1 MSQAAFPF
9 RLSPSDDRSFF
20 DCSVGQ
26 TRDVE
31 VYTLISA
38 GTIDEDIDDLARSKL
53 ALDAAVAGREDDSSS
68 ENATEAKAKSS
79 LLSKL
84 RTKLDIKLDGQQP
97 EASKEMAASN
107 GEGSKT
113 APPPSAVIDVDME
126 P

>member
-1 MSQAAFPF
+1 VHA
-9 RLSPSDDRSFF
+9 
-20 DCSVGQ
+20 VGQ

-53 ALDAAVAGREDDSSS
+53 ALDAAVAGREDDGS

-84 RTKLDIKLDGQQP
+84 RTKLDIKLEGQP
-97 EASKEMAASN
+97 AAKVTSN
-107 GEGSKT
+107 GEDT
-113 APPPSAVIDVDME
+113 APSPAAVIDVDME
-126 P
+126 S